1 MKQNLPHVGN
11 SCWLNSLFILLSHT
25 DVKSED
31 ETINNL
37 LNYVNKNENAL
48 PLNEIVESIKKIYS
62 KYDISYQFQNGR
74 QMIRKFY
81 DLLSFN
87 NSQFEIGEDYEKISL
102 DKKIII
108 LDYEQIKNMVEY
120 NHEEIIKHSK
130 TTENKI
136 ISDFSSENE
145 NYNFTHLDIIQYNDN
160 KYIPCIFSVCL
171 CAHYITLVNTIIGL
185 IIYDD
190 LNQPVIIKDNNQ
202 IDAILNRITNI
213 EFIGYIKE

>member
-37 LNYVNKNENAL
+37 LNYVNKNENVL

-81 DLLSFN
+81 DLLSFSD
-87 NSQFEIGEDYEKISL
+87 SQFEIGEDYEKISL

-120 NHEEIIKHSK
+120 NYEEIIKHSK

-136 ISDFSSENE
+136 ISDFSSENG

>member
-1 MKQNLPHVGN
+1 MKQNLPHVSN

-25 DVKSED
+25 DVKSDD
-31 ETINNL
+31 ETITNL

-48 PLNEIVESIKKIYS
+48 SLNEVVESIKKIYS
-62 KYDISYQFQNGR
+62 KYNITYQFQNSR

-87 NSQFEIGEDYEKISL
+87 DSQFEIEEDYEKISL

-108 LDYEQIKNMVEY
+108 LDYEQVKNMIEY

-130 TTENKI
+130 TAENKI
-136 ISDFSSENE
+136 ISDFNNVNE
-145 NYNFTHLDIIQYNDN
+145 NYNFTHLDNIQYNNN
-160 KYIPCIFSVCL
+160 KYIPCIFSICS
-171 CAHYITLVNTIIGL
+171 CSHYITLVNTIKGL

-190 LNQPVIIKDNNQ
+190 LNQPVIIENQ
-202 IDAILNRITNI
+202 DRIKMILNRIRNI

>member
-1 MKQNLPHVGN
+1 MKQNLPHISN

-31 ETINNL
+31 EIITNL
-37 LNYVNKNENAL
+37 LNYVNKKENAL
-48 PLNEIVESIKKIYS
+48 SLNEIVDSIKKIYS
-62 KYDISYQFQNGR
+62 KHNISYQFQNSR

-81 DLLSFN
+81 NLLSFDD
-87 NSQFEIGEDYEKISL
+87 SQFEIGEDYEKISL

-108 LDYEQIKNMVEY
+108 LDYEQVKNMIEY
-120 NHEEIIKHSK
+120 NYEEIIKHSK

-136 ISDFSSENE
+136 ISDFNNTNE

-160 KYIPCIFSVCL
+160 KYIPRIFSVCL
-171 CAHYITLVNTIIGL
+171 CAHYITLVNTTKGL

-190 LNQPVIIKDNNQ
+190 LCQPAIIENKDQIKMFLNQ
-202 IDAILNRITNI
+202 IRNI

>member
-25 DVKSED
+25 DVKSDD
-31 ETINNL
+31 ETITNL
-37 LNYVNKNENAL
+37 LNYVNKKENSL
-48 PLNEIVESIKKIYS
+48 PLNEIIDSIKKIYS
-62 KYDISYQFQNGR
+62 KYNISYQFQNGR

-81 DLLSFN
+81 DLLRFE
-87 NSQFEIGEDYEKISL
+87 NSQFEIEEDYEKISL

-108 LDYEQIKNMVEY
+108 LDYEQVKNMIEY
-120 NHEEIIKHSK
+120 NYEEIIKHSK
-130 TTENKI
+130 TAENKI
-136 ISDFSSENE
+136 ISDFNNVNE
-145 NYNFTHLDIIQYNDN
+145 NYNFTHLDVIQYNNN

-171 CAHYITLVNTIIGL
+171 CAHYITLVNTIKGL

-190 LNQPVIIKDNNQ
+190 LNHPMIIDNQ
-202 IDAILNRITNI
+202 DRIKAILNQIRNI

>member
-25 DVKSED
+25 DVKSEN
-31 ETINNL
+31 ETITDL
-37 LNYVNKNENAL
+37 LNYVNKKENAL
-48 PLNEIVESIKKIYS
+48 SLNEIIESMKKIYS
-62 KYDISYQFQNGR
+62 KYNISHQFQNSR

-87 NSQFEIGEDYEKISL
+87 DSQFEIEEDYEKISL

-108 LDYEQIKNMVEY
+108 LDYEQVKNMIEY
-120 NHEEIIKHSK
+120 NYEEINKHSK

-136 ISDFSSENE
+136 ISDFNNANE
-145 NYNFTHLDIIQYNDN
+145 NYNFTHLDNIRYNNN

-171 CAHYITLVNTIIGL
+171 CAHYITLVKTIKGL

-190 LNQPVIIKDNNQ
+190 LNRPII
-202 IDAILNRITNI
+202 IDDQDRIKTILNRIGNI

>member
-37 LNYVNKNENAL
+37 LNYVNKNENVL

-81 DLLSFN
+81 DLLSFSD
-87 NSQFEIGEDYEKISL
+87 SQFEIGEDYEKISL

-108 LDYEQIKNMVEY
+108 LDYEQIKNMIEY
-120 NHEEIIKHSK
+120 NYEEIINRSK

-202 IDAILNRITNI
+202 INAILNRITNI